1 MIEWKETRVV
11 PVEGTAHVMEGY
23 DNPCENCERWG
34 DECEC
39 CDVVVPLVSEMKVV
53 EVTMRQ
59 DTLCGIY
66 IGHPYEVGK

>member
-11 PVEGTAHVMEGY
+11 PVGGTTRVMEGY
-23 DNPCENCERWG
+23 DNPCETCEKWG
-34 DECEC
+34 EACET

-59 DTLCGIY
+59 NTLCGIPVGY
-66 IGHPYEVGK
+66 PYEVKQ